1 MELSH
6 NCARPAGVSAPSI
19 AWTFETI
26 FAFQSQRPE
35 PEPATNCT
43 KIPPQTKLQLILVWR
58 QLKCTSESRSREHGE
73 KIQGILLK
81 NI

>member
-26 FAFQSQRPE
+26 FAFQSQSQSPE
-35 PEPATNCT
+35 PEPRARAGD
-43 KIPPQTKLQLILVWR
+43 QLHKDPAADEAAIDFGVA
-58 QLKCTSESRSREHGE
+58 SIEMHFGV
-73 KIQGILLK
+73 
-81 NI
+81 